1 MIHGAVVG
9 IVEDNHDP
17 SGMHRVKV
25 RFPVDSDV
33 QSSWVRMTSPMA
45 GEGRGLVILPDV
57 GTEVVM
63 LYCYRSLA
71 PVIVGA
77 VYNGGNDPPEPYHND
92 DGNND
97 RRVFW
102 SRSGNMVDFDDT
114 KDREKVGIGSMT
126 TTRLKVESAP
136 VHHVFDSSEEKI
148 TQRSSGTT
156 FYQVSGRLSIKCGS
170 FSLDASN
177 IRISAGSNAVI
188 SGKSVALTAGTT
200 MRASSPDTQVKTPAS
215 PPSSTAASSPA
226 PALHL
231 PKVA

>member
-9 IVEDNHDP
+9 IVEDNQDP

-45 GEGRGLVILPDV
+45 GEGRGLVMLPDV

-71 PVIVGA
+71 PVIIGA
-77 VYNGGNDPPEPYHND
+77 VYNGSDDPPEPYRNS

-97 RRVFW
+97 RRVLW

-114 KDREKVGIGSMT
+114 PDHEKVGIGSMT
-126 TTRLKVESAP
+126 TIRLKVESAP
-136 VHHVFDSSEEKI
+136 VHHVFDSAGKTI
-148 TQRSSGTT
+148 TQVSAGTT
-156 FYQVSGRLSIKCGS
+156 FYRAAGRISMKCTR
-170 FSLDASN
+170 FSLAASN

-188 SGKSVALTAGTT
+188 AGQSIALTAEGTV
-200 MRASSPDTQVKTPAS
+200 RASSPDTQVKTTAS
-215 PPSSTAASSPA
+215 PPSSTPAESSSPA
-226 PALHL
+226 IHL